1 MNERVA
7 VLALHYQNEVLHPDG
22 KIRVGVNDEGVRE
35 RVIDGAGR
43 LLAMARAHQLPLVHV
58 RIAFRPDYA
67 DCPRNTPIFRKTV
80 EMGAV
85 KDGEWGAEFMHPF
98 EPLQNANE
106 FVVTHQRISA
116 FAGTCLESLLRMLDV
131 RHLIIGGV
139 ATHSVV
145 EHTVREATDKGYE
158 VTIVADACA
167 AGTPEFHQAALNSLA
182 FVAEVSD
189 VATVAAR
196 LEAGQTPM

>member
-1 MNERVA
+1 MKDRVA
-7 VLALHYQNEVLHPDG
+7 ILALHYQNEVLHPDG
-22 KIRVGVNDEGVRE
+22 KIRVGVNDESVRE

-43 LLAMARAHQLPLVHV
+43 LLALAREHQMPLIHV

-80 EMGAV
+80 ELGAV
-85 KDGEWGAEFMHPF
+85 KDGEWGAEFMVPF
-98 EPLQNANE
+98 QPLPNANE

-116 FAGTCLESLLRMLDV
+116 FAGTCLENILRMLDV
-131 RHLIIGGV
+131 QHLVVAGV

-145 EHTVREATDKGYE
+145 EHTVREATDKGYV
-158 VTIVADACA
+158 VTIAADACA
-167 AGTPEFHQAALNSLA
+167 AGTPEFHDAALRSLA

-189 VATVAAR
+189 VDGVAA
-196 LEAGQTPM
+196 LLAQG